1 MTMVPMLPRGQLMEM
16 AMCQHVCRVGA
27 DSTETWQD
35 YLGAEEPE
43 LEENEAAKTQKE
55 RRSCRQL

>member
-1 MTMVPMLPRGQLMEM
+1 MEM

-35 YLGAEEPE
+35 YLGAEEEPE